1 MSEYVYPAIIYPDS
15 EGRGFTLSVPDV
27 NIVTEGETVE
37 EAFLRAK
44 DFLAS
49 YIEVC
54 NELDSDIEGSTSF
67 AETAKKN
74 PKRIILLV
82 DADNE

>member
-1 MSEYVYPAIIYPDS
+1 M
-15 EGRGFTLSVPDV
+15 
-27 NIVTEGETVE
+27 E